1 MPRHA
6 LAVLLQVTG
15 IDTLGGLHSRGGQAI
30 LAEVGDTAWRHIAP
44 VIACGLTGPEPES
57 AAART
62 RPALRRGCDPGIAD
76 RARCWLSV
84 RCRVLTAAVAGRDPW
99 ALPG

>member
-44 VIACGLTGPEPES
+44 VIACGLTGPE
-57 AAART
+57 A
-62 RPALRRGCDPGIAD
+62 GK
-76 RARCWLSV
+76 RC
-84 RCRVLTAAVAGRDPW
+84 GRDKAGP
-99 ALPG
+99 APGL